1 MTDFYKRKQ
10 IVEILFEIKLKA
22 KQKKSMFYS
31 DSEKYTLQIFEKIGI
46 PIQNDSRL
54 GLGENKIDFWY
65 K

>member
-46 PIQNDSRL
+46 QIQNDSRL
-54 GLGENKIDFWY
+54 GLGENKIDFW
-65 K
+65 